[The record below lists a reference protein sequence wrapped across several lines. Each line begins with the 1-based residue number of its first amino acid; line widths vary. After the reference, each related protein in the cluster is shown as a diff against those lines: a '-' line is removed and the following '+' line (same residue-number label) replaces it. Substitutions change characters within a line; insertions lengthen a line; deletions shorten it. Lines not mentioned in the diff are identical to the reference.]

1 MIKRIGLTLLACIL
15 AVMMLV
21 VVLTL
26 AGCGQG
32 AEPAPELAQ
41 IQSGWLDRVYS
52 KAFTFH
58 TEAVTNA
65 NGTAAYISGYP
76 VVGVQVQGI
85 TGTATIN
92 FETTIDGT
100 NWDAV
105 QAVDTSDGS
114 VATTTAADG
123 QYLVPTD
130 GKQQLRVRIS
140 GYSDG
145 GTITVTG
152 YGETHTGAVNVANA
166 SLAANAGVNIGDVT
180 LAATATV
187 TNVTGAAAIDVDY
200 APGSA
205 FWLESVT
212 LNLSAAP
219 TTSQNFTIAL
229 DAGDGAVYDTVL
241 YTLDLSLGS
250 VTDLLF
256 TPDDG
261 PLLCES
267 GDAIDVDFTNTDVVT
282 YGLRIVVRLA
292 E

>member
-1 MIKRIGLTLLACIL
+1 MNERIRWIGVACLLA
-15 AVMMLV
+15 V
-21 VVLTL
+21 VGVALLL
-26 AGCGQG
+26 AGCEREVAETQG
-32 AEPAPELAQ
+32 FGGA
-41 IQSGWLDRVYS
+41 LDRIYS
-52 KAFTFH
+52 KAFIFQS
-58 TEAVTNA
+58 AIVTNTS
-65 NGTAAYISGYP
+65 GTAARVAGWP

>member
-1 MIKRIGLTLLACIL
+1 MNERIRWIGVACLLA
-15 AVMMLV
+15 V
-21 VVLTL
+21 VGVALLL
-26 AGCGQG
+26 AGCEREVAETQG
-32 AEPAPELAQ
+32 FGGA
-41 IQSGWLDRVYS
+41 LDRIYS
-52 KAFTFH
+52 KAFIFQS
-58 TEAVTNA
+58 AIVTNTS
-65 NGTAAYISGYP
+65 GTAARVAGWP

-187 TNVTGAAAIDVDY
+187 TNITGAAAIDVDY

-212 LNLSAAP
+212 LNLNTAP
-219 TTSQNFTIAL
+219 TTSQNFTIVL
-229 DAGDGAVYDTVL
+229 DAGDGAAYDTTL
-241 YTLDLSLGS
+241 YSGDLSVLGGGT
-250 VTDLLF
+250 TDLVWQPALEMLF
-256 TPDDG
+256 
-261 PLLCES
+261 ES
-267 GDAIDVDFTNTDVVT
+267 TDALDVDFTNTDVVT